1 MTELKKPSTFFA
13 RVSTSHLTEDQVA
26 QYTSNPETVFD
37 IIHCLHPES
46 LTTAT
51 VLFDE
56 ASFGDELLAEV
67 RLTDEFLDVVKVT
80 DCGLFATGTIA
91 RASTLVL
98 TLTGERTIHIVSK
111 APVPQLETWI
121 AYPKEVLV
129 GLHHITRPRDHI
141 SQQYE
146 PKLIDQSGTVLGEFE
161 EFILVPGLTSKIN
174 EINTFSLAVFRVS
187 RDVLYEK
194 FSDFVEIPQPVGNSD
209 LPFFMPKTLKF
220 YALVLETQV
229 TAQTTTQT
237 IVEKTDSK
245 FYELMP
251 TDDGSEVPPLEYADL
266 NRHMRLV
273 QQPTRLN
280 IL

>member
-1 MTELKKPSTFFA
+1 M
-13 RVSTSHLTEDQVA
+13 
-26 QYTSNPETVFD
+26 
-37 IIHCLHPES
+37 
-46 LTTAT
+46 
-51 VLFDE
+51 
-56 ASFGDELLAEV
+56 
-67 RLTDEFLDVVKVT
+67 
-80 DCGLFATGTIA
+80 
-91 RASTLVL
+91 
-98 TLTGERTIHIVSK
+98 
-111 APVPQLETWI
+111 
-121 AYPKEVLV
+121 V
-129 GLHHITRPRDHI
+129 GLHHITASRDHI

-161 EFILVPGLTSKIN
+161 EFIPVLGRTSKIN

-220 YALVLETQV
+220 YALALETQV

-237 IVEKTDSK
+237 IVEKTVSK
-245 FYELMP
+245 FYELMS
-251 TDDGSEVPPLEYADL
+251 TDDGSEVPPLEYVDL